1 MILAAG
7 LGTRLKP
14 LTDRIPKCLVE
25 VGGVTML
32 ERTARRLIDA
42 GADRL
47 IVNVCPFAD
56 DVVRG
61 MFPGGTGILYSAI
74 VAGALLYAMME
85 LAERRSGQVIMLVV
99 SLIAVAMPVLHT
111 RGAGVAMI
119 AKSSGGFFFV
129 WTLIALGA
137 VGTFTFILAVRALRS
152 PQSGQPR

>member
-1 MILAAG
+1 MFSL
-7 LGTRLKP
+7 LL
-14 LTDRIPKCLVE
+14 LTLHL
-25 VGGVTML
+25 T
-32 ERTARRLIDA
+32 
-42 GADRL
+42 
-47 IVNVCPFAD
+47 D

-61 MFPGGTGILYSAI
+61 MFPGGIGILYAAL
-74 VAGALLYAMME
+74 VAGALLYAMLV

-111 RGAGVAMI
+111 RGAGVATS

-137 VGTFTFILAVRALRS
+137 IGTFTFILSVRALRS